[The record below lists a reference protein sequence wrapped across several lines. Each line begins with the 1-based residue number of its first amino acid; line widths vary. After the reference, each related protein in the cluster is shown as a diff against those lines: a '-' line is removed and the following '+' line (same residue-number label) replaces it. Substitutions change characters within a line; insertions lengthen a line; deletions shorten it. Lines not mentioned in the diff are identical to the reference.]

1 MRVYDE
7 VIEFIAAGST
17 PEQVVAFAPSESARL
32 QVANLIHR
40 QKTTGLEAEETAEL
54 EQFLQLEHVMRMAKA
69 RARQRM
75 ASEGV

>member
-17 PEQVVAFAPSESARL
+17 PEQVIAFAPSESTRE
-32 QVANLIHR
+32 QVASLIQR
-40 QKTTGLEAEETAEL
+40 QKTTGLDADETAEL
-54 EQFLQLEHVMRMAKA
+54 DQFLQLEHVLRMAKA

-75 ASEGV
+75 ASKGA